1 MVIIVDSVLQLDLR
15 TLSLIFMEIYVDF
28 FLDRA
33 GAKTKLPLEEI
44 ERRRSL
50 FWQLLYLDAR
60 LVGVDIL

>member
-33 GAKTKLPLEEI
+33 GAKAKLPLEEI